1 MQIKG
6 FEAFF
11 VVVVLIQLQ
20 TLDCELNA
28 NLLTMTMQTFWFQ
41 AGIIII
47 LLCLRSNLTS

>member
-1 MQIKG
+1 MTELNFIFLVLKKVCYLLMQIKG

-28 NLLTMTMQTFWFQ
+28 NLLTMTMQTF
-41 AGIIII
+41 
-47 LLCLRSNLTS
+47 